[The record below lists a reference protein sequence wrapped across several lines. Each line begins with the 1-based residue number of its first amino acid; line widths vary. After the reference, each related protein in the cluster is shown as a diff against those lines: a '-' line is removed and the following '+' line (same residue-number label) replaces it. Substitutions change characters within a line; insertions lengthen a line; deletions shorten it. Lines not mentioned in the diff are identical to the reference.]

1 MQARSKM
8 AIFVGALALTA
19 TTLLAG
25 CGGGSTDSAEPA
37 AAESAAAAVPASITD
52 GLVKPEGVDD
62 AAWAATLEGMDKSG
76 ESLADLTP
84 EDLAKACE
92 AGPSDKN
99 AARAEE
105 NANDMGGSVEE
116 WVAVWE
122 QLGVNVSLIACS
134 LAE

>member
-8 AIFVGALALTA
+8 AILVGALALTA

-25 CGGGSTDSAEPA
+25 CGGGSSDSAEPA
-37 AAESAAAAVPASITD
+37 AAESAAVEAPASISD

-62 AAWAATLEGMDKSG
+62 AAWAATLEGFDKARD
-76 ESLADLTP
+76 SLADLTP
-84 EDLAKACE
+84 EDLAKACD

-122 QLGVNVSLIACS
+122 QVGVNISLMACS
-134 LAE
+134 MAE

>member
-8 AIFVGALALTA
+8 AIFVGAFALTA

-62 AAWAATLEGMDKSG
+62 AAWAAILDGWKET
-76 ESLADLTP
+76 ESALADATP
-84 EDLAKACE
+84 EGLAKACE
-92 AGPSDKN
+92 DGSSESDTSS
-99 AARAEE
+99 AEE
-105 NANDMGGSVEE
+105 NANELGGSVEE
-116 WVAVWE
+116 WVAVWK
-122 QLGVNVSLIACS
+122 QLGVNISLMACS
-134 LAE
+134 MAE